1 MRQRCIT
8 SWPDMSMVAQI
19 PMPKVYIVTD
29 DSPNAFATGRNP
41 KHGAV
46 AATTGLLAIMNR
58 EELEGVMAHEISH
71 IKNRDTQVSTL
82 AATLTG
88 LITATGM
95 MIIGLG
101 RRLIHNAF
109 WFTSFGGGSNR
120 NRSFLQRWATAA
132 VAGLTTIALGL
143 IIMAIFVPI
152 AKVMQFAIA
161 RLRRLEAREY
171 RQ

>member
-1 MRQRCIT
+1 
-8 SWPDMSMVAQI
+8 MVAQI

-95 MIIGLG
+95 MIIGLC
-101 RRLIHNAF
+101 RRLFHNGF
-109 WFTSFGGGSNR
+109 WFRIFVGGSIR
-120 NRSFLQRWATAA
+120 NR
-132 VAGLTTIALGL
+132 
-143 IIMAIFVPI
+143 
-152 AKVMQFAIA
+152 
-161 RLRRLEAREY
+161 
-171 RQ
+171 